1 MVETTKNENTTL
13 ITPKERKGS
22 YLDRGFPTGK
32 ALLVILGVVFFLQG
46 ISAWKIINLER
57 EKASFEAER
66 QNFHLL
72 TQQLPDLQ
80 KTTSALEMKKLELQG
95 DVDTLEKRKTMILGE
110 LKQFEQKANDL
121 KSANEFTE
129 SRLKNTDNLLT
140 ERKAKCDELQ
150 AQQKKFNEEVSV
162 LESKIKEHNFE
173 LNALQERVNK
183 LRGEEKDIEVKI
195 VRLETR
201 EDELRKLN
209 TEFSSVIANLKSG
222 STEFTQYQN
231 EVKIS
236 LKSATNAL
244 EDTTKTMRGSIAK
257 IDHEVTNLKN
267 STDGFNQ
274 KQIAMAEIQNKFET
288 AITKVE
294 NSAEGLSAGKLNIAA
309 QTLEDATKNMRNSV
323 TNLDQEVTNLTKS
336 SIDLKNG
343 VDQSTN
349 NLKAS
354 VDQLSNVSTQ
364 SGKLLEGIV
373 KELDSF
379 QQKQVAIAEIQNR
392 FATTLKQI
400 ESSAENFTSDK
411 LGLQETYRKLK
422 GEALDAIKKIEELR
436 DVNLKL
442 QKEFD
447 GLRKT
452 VNTLPRDEG
461 VKATKQ

>member
-1 MVETTKNENTTL
+1 MTETTINEKTSPL
-13 ITPKERKGS
+13 TPEARKGS
-22 YLDRGFPTGK
+22 YLDRGFPMVK
-32 ALLVILGVVFFLQG
+32 ILLGILVVVFILQRL
-46 ISAWKIINLER
+46 SAWKIMNLER
-57 EKASFEAER
+57 EKASFEAEK
-66 QNFHLL
+66 QNFILL
-72 TQQLPDLQ
+72 KEQLPELQ
-80 KTTSALEMKKLELQG
+80 KTTSDLEMKRLEFQG
-95 DVDTLEKRKTMILGE
+95 EVDTLEKGKIMILGE
-110 LKQFEQKANDL
+110 LKQYEQKANDL
-121 KSANEFTE
+121 KSANEFAE

-140 ERKAKCDELQ
+140 DRKTKCDELQ
-150 AQQKKFNEEVSV
+150 SQQKKFNEEVGA

-209 TEFSSVIANLKSG
+209 TEFSGVIANLKSG
-222 STEFTQYQN
+222 STEFTNYQN
-231 EVKIS
+231 EVKVS
-236 LKSATNAL
+236 LKSATNVL
-244 EDTTKTMRGSIAK
+244 EDTTQTMRGSVAK

-274 KQIAMAEIQNKFET
+274 KQIAMTEIQNKFET
-288 AITKVE
+288 AIAKVE
-294 NSAEGLSAGKLNIAA
+294 NSVEGLSAGKLNIAA
-309 QTLEDATKNMRNSV
+309 HTLEDATKNMRNA
-323 TNLDQEVTNLTKS
+323 TNKFDQEFASLKGS
-336 SIDLKNG
+336 SADLKSG

-354 VDQLSNVSTQ
+354 VGQLSNVSTQ

-373 KELDSF
+373 KEMDSF
-379 QQKQVAIAEIQNR
+379 QQKQVAMAEIQNR
-392 FATTLKQI
+392 FATTLMQI
-400 ESSAENFTSDK
+400 QGSAENFTSDK

-422 GEALDAIKKIEELR
+422 GEASDAIKKIEELR

-461 VKATKQ
+461 LKATKQ

>member
-1 MVETTKNENTTL
+1 MTETAMNE
-13 ITPKERKGS
+13 TPERKGS
-22 YLDRGFPTGK
+22 YLDRGFPMGK
-32 ALLVILGVVFFLQG
+32 TLLGILGVVFFLQSL
-46 ISAWKIINLER
+46 SAWKIMNLER

-66 QNFHLL
+66 QNFHMLK
-72 TQQLPDLQ
+72 QQLPDLQ
-80 KTTSALEMKKLELQG
+80 KTTSDLEMKKLELQG
-95 DVDTLEKRKTMILGE
+95 VVDTLEKRKTMILGE

-140 ERKAKCDELQ
+140 ERKAKCEELQ
-150 AQQKKFNEEVSV
+150 VQQKNFHEEVSA
-162 LESKIKEHNFE
+162 LESKIKEYNLEF
-173 LNALQERVNK
+173 NALQERVNK
-183 LRGEEKDIEVKI
+183 LRGEEKGLEVKI

-209 TEFSSVIANLKSG
+209 TEFSSVIANLKSEC
-222 STEFTQYQN
+222 TEFAQYQN
-231 EVKIS
+231 EVKIN
-236 LKSATNAL
+236 LKSATSVL
-244 EDTTKTMRGSIAK
+244 EDTTQTMRGSIAK

-267 STDGFNQ
+267 STDGLNQ
-274 KQIAMAEIQNKFET
+274 KQIVMSEIQNKFET
-288 AITKVE
+288 AILKVE
-294 NSAEGLSAGKLNIAA
+294 NSAEGLSAGKLDIAA
-309 QTLEDATKNMRNSV
+309 QTLEDATKNMHSA
-323 TNLDQEVTNLTKS
+323 TIKFDQEFANLKS
-336 SIDLKNG
+336 SAADLKNG

-354 VDQLSNVSTQ
+354 VDQLSNVFTQ
-364 SGKLLEGIV
+364 SDKLFEGLV
-373 KELDSF
+373 KELNSF
-379 QQKQVAIAEIQNR
+379 QQKQVAMVEIQNR

-422 GEALDAIKKIEELR
+422 GEASDAIKRIEELR
-436 DVNLKL
+436 EVNLKL

-452 VNTLPRDEG
+452 VSIPPRDEG